1 MRSKALIIGAQ
12 PSPFVGP
19 EVNISDGRKWVVEP
33 EDDYRGRVAV
43 RVTREDDSD
52 PVDHPL
58 NEDEVVIEGRIA
70 RGVILPGIDEVA
82 VDYVSVNI
90 RCVQT

>member
-1 MRSKALIIGAQ
+1 MRSKALIIGAR

-19 EVNISDGRKWVVEP
+19 EVRIADGRKWAVEP

-43 RVTREDDSD
+43 RVTREAGSD
-52 PVDHPL
+52 PVDHPINGERL
-58 NEDEVVIEGRIA
+58 VIEGA
-70 RGVILPGIDEVA
+70 MAQGVILPGIDEVG

-90 RCVQT
+90 TEIK